1 MNRTVTGVKR
11 REKRMIDFILSV
23 IAVAIGTIVGVTI
36 MWNFYRMDDFL
47 DKLKWFEKI
56 AGMDDSR

>member
-1 MNRTVTGVKR
+1 
-11 REKRMIDFILSV
+11 MIDFIISV

-36 MWNFYRMDDFL
+36 MWNFYRMDEFL